1 MSTGYQI
8 YDQYGTYYLT
18 FTIVDWVDVFSRK
31 AYRDI
36 IIDSLAYC
44 IKNKGLHVYGYVIMT
59 NHIHIIARSGS
70 GKLSDTIR
78 DFKKYTARNIIDTIQ
93 QEPES
98 RREWLLHRFTWNA
111 AQNERS
117 SNHQVWTHENHAIE
131 ITTRPFFQQK
141 LDYIHQNP
149 VRAGWVERE
158 GDYIYSSAKALYNNI
173 GQPFELHQ
181 WYD

>member
-1 MSTGYQI
+1 MSTGYQV

-18 FTIVDWVDVFSRK
+18 FSVVDWVDVFSRK
-31 AYRDI
+31 IYRDI
-36 IIDSLAYC
+36 VIDSLKYC
-44 IKNKGLHVYGYVIMT
+44 VSQKAFHVYGYVIMT
-59 NHIHIIARSGS
+59 NHIHIIIRSGN

-78 DFKKYTARNIIDTIQ
+78 DFKKYTSRSIIEAIQ

-98 RREWLLHRFTWNA
+98 RREWLLHRCTWNA
-111 AQNERS
+111 MQNERS
-117 SNHQVWTHENHAIE
+117 STHQLWTHENHAME
-131 ITTRPFFQQK
+131 ITTQPFFRQK

-158 GDYIYSSAKALYNNI
+158 EDYIYSSAKALYTN
-173 GQPFELHQ
+173 QPGPFALSH